1 MKLRRFALVLTG
13 FGLLAAS
20 TTTAVTTNAAPGS
33 ATAAVEACW
42 NSVVWPTKAN
52 VVDTV
57 DITAHKPPAPVSP
70 PYVYSKFFATRF
82 MDRWYLAWNAAG
94 TQYYAFGL
102 FLLSSNLYR
111 QTTVLS
117 GDARRADAREPDVEF
132 GLGPG

>member
-1 MKLRRFALVLTG
+1 MKLRRFALVLPG

-33 ATAAVEACW
+33 ATAAGGAWW
-42 NSVVWPTKAN
+42 NSVGGPPKAN
-52 VVDTV
+52 AV
-57 DITAHKPPAPVSP
+57 APVNLPARRPPPPGSP

-102 FLLSSNLYR
+102 FLLGSNLYR

-117 GDARRADAREPDVEF
+117 G
-132 GLGPG
+132 